1 MIHLKHPLPSDG
13 NFPGRSPLLL
23 PELALGTLVAEH
35 LHLAVRPVDQVVLSV
50 TRVLRVAVDL

>member
-23 PELALGTLVAEH
+23 PELTLGALVAEH
-35 LHLAVRPVDQVVLSV
+35 LHLAVSPVDQVVLPV

>member
-13 NFPGRSPLLL
+13 NFPGRSSLLL
-23 PELALGTLVAEH
+23 SELPLGALVAEH
-35 LHLAVRPVDQVVLSV
+35 LHLAVRPVDQVVLPV

>member
-35 LHLAVRPVDQVVLSV
+35 LHLAVRSVDQVVFTV
-50 TRVLRVAVDL
+50 PRVFCVAIDL